1 MDLDFIFKW
10 FILPLLIFLSRIF
23 DVSFGTIRVILI
35 TKGYKYIAPILGFF
49 EVLLWITVA
58 AQLMSNI
65 NNFLYYVAY
74 AGGFAFGTFVG
85 INIESKLSIGT
96 VIFRIMT
103 QGDSSNLLDK
113 FKEMKYGVTKIQGF
127 GSRGPVDVIFTIV
140 KRKKIN
146 DVVSIIK
153 EFNPKAFYTIEDIK
167 FVSHTGFMSEDNRN
181 INIYRKLFR
190 PYRKSK

>member
-23 DVSFGTIRVILI
+23 DVSFGTLRVVLI

-58 AQLMSNI
+58 AQLISAV

-85 INIESKLSIGT
+85 IKIESKLSIGT
-96 VIFRIMT
+96 VIFRIMA
-103 QGDSSNLLDK
+103 QGDSTKLLDK
-113 FKEMKYGVTKIQGF
+113 FQEMKYGVTKIQGF

-140 KRKKIN
+140 KRKKID
-146 DVVSIIK
+146 DVITIIK
-153 EFNPKAFYTIEDIK
+153 EFNPKSFYTIEDIK
-167 FVSHTGFMSEDNRN
+167 FASHTGFMPEDNKK
-181 INIYRKLFR
+181 INLYRKLYK
-190 PYRKSK
+190 PHRKSK

>member
-23 DVSFGTIRVILI
+23 DVSLGTLRVILI

-58 AQLMSNI
+58 AQLMSNV

-96 VIFRIMT
+96 VIFRVMT
-103 QGDSSNLLDK
+103 QGDSTNLLEK

-140 KRKKIN
+140 KRKKID

-167 FVSHTGFMSEDNRN
+167 FVSHTGLIPEDNKK
-181 INIYRKLFR
+181 IDLYRKLFR

>member
-1 MDLDFIFKW
+1 MDFDFIFKW

-23 DVSFGTIRVILI
+23 DVSLGTLRVILI

-58 AQLMSNI
+58 AQLMSNV

-96 VIFRIMT
+96 VIFRVMT
-103 QGDSSNLLDK
+103 QGDSTNLLEK

-140 KRKKIN
+140 KRKKID

-167 FVSHTGFMSEDNRN
+167 FVSHTGLIPEDNKK
-181 INIYRKLFR
+181 IDLYRKLFR

>member
-1 MDLDFIFKW
+1 MDFDFIFKW

-23 DVSFGTIRVILI
+23 DVSLGTLRVILI

-58 AQLMSNI
+58 AQLMSNV

-96 VIFRIMT
+96 VIFRVMT
-103 QGDSSNLLDK
+103 QGDSTNLLDK

-140 KRKKIN
+140 KRKKID

-167 FVSHTGFMSEDNRN
+167 FVSHAGFMPEDNRK
-181 INIYRKLFR
+181 INLYRKLFR

>member
-10 FILPLLIFLSRIF
+10 FILPLLIFLSRIL
-23 DVSFGTIRVILI
+23 DVTLGTLRVILI
-35 TKGYKYIAPILGFF
+35 TKGYKYIAPVLGFF

-58 AQLMSNI
+58 AQLMGNI

-74 AGGFAFGTFVG
+74 AGGFALGTFVG

-96 VIFRIMT
+96 VIFRVMT
-103 QGDSSNLLDK
+103 QGDSTKLLEK
-113 FKEMKYGVTKIQGF
+113 FKEMKYGVTKILGS

-153 EFNPKAFYTIEDIK
+153 EFNPKAFYTIEDVK
-167 FVSHTGFMSEDNRN
+167 FVSHTGFMPEDNRK
-181 INIYRKLFR
+181 IDVYRKLFR